1 MDRQETLDRWRV
13 IALPIPVATPFTSL
27 LGAGVRW
34 RSGHATVDHYLERR
48 RVVLVSTP
56 LLDLQSPDDLR
67 AYADHLNAIA
77 DAMKQERI

>member
-1 MDRQETLDRWRV
+1 MMM
-13 IALPIPVATPFTSL
+13 LPIPIPSPFTSL

-34 RSGHATVDHYLERR
+34 RSGPATVDHYLERR

-56 LLDLQSPDDLR
+56 LLDLQSPGDLL

-77 DAMKQERI
+77 AAMKQERI